1 MPKFETPSRVAL
13 EARRVRDG
21 LTQRQIAEAAGGTQ
35 PQVCD
40 WLSGESR
47 PNAAA
52 RMRLAAAYPE
62 VHFLGWFLPS
72 ELPAV
77 SSEAS
82 DSAHPCEVP
91 QAAHAPPGPA
101 FSADAAPVS
110 QVSP

>member
-21 LTQRQIAEAAGGTQ
+21 LTQRQIADAAGGTQ

-52 RMRLAAAYPE
+52 RMRLEVAYPE
-62 VHFLGWFLPS
+62 VRFLGWFLPS

-77 SSEAS
+77 SSVPAQSEAGCEAPQIGR
-82 DSAHPCEVP
+82 AHV
-91 QAAHAPPGPA
+91 
-101 FSADAAPVS
+101 
-110 QVSP
+110 